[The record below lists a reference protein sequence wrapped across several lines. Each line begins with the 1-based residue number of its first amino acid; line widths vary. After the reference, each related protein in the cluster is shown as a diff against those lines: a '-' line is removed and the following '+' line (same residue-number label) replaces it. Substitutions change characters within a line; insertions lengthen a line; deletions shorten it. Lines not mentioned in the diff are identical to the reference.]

1 MIGQSVK
8 MAWKSITSHKMR
20 SFLTMLGIIIGVFAL
35 VVLVS
40 LVNGASGTITDTVN
54 SLGTNMLTVTV
65 TDDHSRPIRM
75 ADLSEI
81 EALDAVHE
89 AAPDVTAQAT
99 ATGAHGTKNIMVTG
113 TTPSYADIQ
122 NTKLDSGRFLMNPDI
137 DNHSSV
143 VVINSD
149 LATDVMGRTDVTG
162 ETIRLNGRNFLIIG
176 VEEKSQNGAMMGAL
190 TGQYAAYIPYPSMV
204 RITEGADYTISSLLI
219 SADND
224 DTDAAEDSVK
234 AYLNSRFDG
243 DDDAYS
249 LFNMSQI
256 ADSMDTVM
264 HTLSLLLG
272 GIAAISLL
280 VGGIGI
286 MNIMLVSVTERTKEI
301 GIRKAI
307 GASRKTIM
315 LQFLIESLM
324 LSLFGCAFGILLS
337 WMGLMVIDVIGNV
350 TYGLSGGVV
359 TVAIVFSTA
368 VGLIFGLYPANKAA
382 KKKPIDALRTE

>member
-1 MIGQSVK
+1 MILQSLK

-40 LVNGASGTITDTVN
+40 LVDGASGTITDTVN

-65 TDDHSRPIRM
+65 ADNHNRPIKLD
-75 ADLSEI
+75 DLDEI
-81 EALDAVHE
+81 EALDSVHE
-89 AAPDVTAQAT
+89 VAPDMTIQAT
-99 ATGAHGTKNIMVTG
+99 ASSQHDEATVSVIG
-113 TTPSYADIQ
+113 TTAAYADIE
-122 NTKLDSGRFLMNPDI
+122 NTQLKYGRFLMNPDI
-137 DNHSSV
+137 ENHSNV
-143 VVINSD
+143 AVINSE
-149 LATDVMGRTDVTG
+149 LATKVMGRTDVVG
-162 ETIRLNGRNFLIIG
+162 ETIKLNGRDFLIIG
-176 VEEKSQNGAMMGAL
+176 VEESDESSSMASAF
-190 TGQYAAYIPYPSMV
+190 TGQYTAYIPFPSLV
-204 RITEGADYTISSLLI
+204 RLSDTATYEISALLI

-224 DTDAAEDSVK
+224 DTDAAEKSVTEW
-234 AYLNSRFDG
+234 LNARFDG
-243 DDDAYS
+243 DEDAYS

-286 MNIMLVSVTERTKEI
+286 MNIMLVSVSERTREI

-337 WMGLMVIDVIGNV
+337 WMGLMIIDVIGKV
-350 TYGLSGGVV
+350 TYGLSGRVV